1 MKFVSVEQL
10 RSPVGRALWQWY
22 AAHKRD
28 GAWPPKEAFRP
39 EHLPARALPHVGL
52 VDVEREPFRVFY
64 RLVGT
69 AIAESLGRT
78 RLQGYLDTLGLPQE
92 EELDTL
98 YRHTLSA
105 NRPLFLSGV
114 QKIDGQE
121 FSYEGGALPLG
132 DPDDAVRRFLIFEDY
147 LNSEAWRSALQRRR
161 YRPDADPEG

>member
-10 RSPVGRALWQWY
+10 RSPAGRALWQWY

-64 RLVGT
+64 RLAGT
-69 AIAESLGRT
+69 AIAESFGRT

-92 EELDTL
+92 VELDTL

-105 NRPLFLSGV
+105 NCPLFLSGI

>member
-10 RSPVGRALWQWY
+10 GSPVGRALWQWY
-22 AAHKRD
+22 ASNKRGGD
-28 GAWPPKEAFRP
+28 WPPKEAFRP

-69 AIAESLGRT
+69 AIAESFGRT
-78 RLQGYLDTLGLPQE
+78 RMQGYLDALDLPQE

-114 QKIDGQE
+114 QRIDGQE
-121 FSYEGGALPLG
+121 FAYEGGALPLG
-132 DPDDAVRRFLIFEDY
+132 EPEDAVRRFLIFEDY
-147 LNSEAWRSALQRRR
+147 LNSEAWRSALRRRR
-161 YRPDADPEG
+161 YRPDAEPDS